1 MGDFKHTFLIGD
13 SSGKGALGVTEQ
25 LAFEEILRQGG
36 TVNGD
41 KGLVFP
47 PA

>member
-1 MGDFKHTFLIGD
+1 VGDLKHAFLIGD
-13 SSGKGALGVTEQ
+13 SPGKRSLGVTEK
-25 LAFEEILRQGG
+25 LAFEEILGQGG
-36 TVNGD
+36 AVNGD